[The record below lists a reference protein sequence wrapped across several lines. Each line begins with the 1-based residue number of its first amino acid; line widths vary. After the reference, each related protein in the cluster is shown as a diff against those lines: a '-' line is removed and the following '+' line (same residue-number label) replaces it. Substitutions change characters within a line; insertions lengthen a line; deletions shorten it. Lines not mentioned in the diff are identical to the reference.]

1 MWSKDNEIK
10 PKKEISGYNPRCM
23 LSKSTGK
30 KAGSRRI
37 TIKTEIAIYY
47 GVYKGTEIRGMENT
61 ATIHCM
67 IWIQGSLPLCL
78 SSLGVITI
86 NAAMVS
92 LELGKHDLVLA
103 FIRVHAMVDIFQERI
118 PEL

>member
-1 MWSKDNEIK
+1 
-10 PKKEISGYNPRCM
+10 M

-47 GVYKGTEIRGMENT
+47 GVYKGTEIGGMEKYSHYT
-61 ATIHCM
+61 LHDVDSRIPP
-67 IWIQGSLPLCL
+67 SL

-86 NAAMVS
+86 NAAMLS